1 MVVETDGTVR
11 MRGDSGPGV
20 AVRIRADDGRLR
32 LVSGNEL
39 VGDWPINELG
49 INTLQDGFAIRA
61 EGEEFVLRAVDDASL
76 AEEMGIV
83 AASPRMARK
92 VAALHN
98 PEEPETTPAPDALA
112 EPKSN
117 VVAIAL
123 ALGGGLVLLGGTF
136 LRIAP
141 TPGASL
147 QTIEETAARS
157 GAEFWL
163 AFVVGGLL
171 MVAVA
176 YAMSIGTRWARA
188 VALLV
193 MTGVVVLFGWVI
205 SRNAGDASH
214 LTAYGFIA
222 GGLVV
227 GVGVLF
233 SGGLQNSE

>member
-1 MVVETDGTVR
+1 MAVETDGTVR

-20 AVRIRADDGRLR
+20 SVRVLADDGRLR

-39 VGDWPINELG
+39 VGDWQVRDFG
-49 INTLQDGFAIRA
+49 INTVQDGFAIRV
-61 EGEEFVLRAVDDASL
+61 EGEEFLLRAVDDASL
-76 AEEMGIV
+76 AEELGNV

-98 PEEPETTPAPDALA
+98 PDQPKLPADTDAIAEPRSNVLAIAFALA
-112 EPKSN
+112 G
-117 VVAIAL
+117 V
-123 ALGGGLVLLGGTF
+123 LVLLGWTF

-141 TPGASL
+141 TTGASP
-147 QTIEETAARS
+147 QTVEESAGRG

-176 YAMSIGTRWARA
+176 YVMSIGTRWARA
-188 VALLV
+188 VSLLV
-193 MTGVVVLFGWVI
+193 SAVVVALFAWVI
-205 SRNAGDASH
+205 GSAINDASH

-227 GVGVLF
+227 GVAVLF
-233 SGGLQNSE
+233 SGGLQDTE

>member
-1 MVVETDGTVR
+1 

-20 AVRIRADDGRLR
+20 SVRVLVDDGRLR

-39 VGDWPINELG
+39 VGDWQVQDLG
-49 INTLQDGFAIRA
+49 INTLQDGFAIKV
-61 EGEEFVLRAVDDASL
+61 EGEEFLLRADDDALL
-76 AEEMGIV
+76 AEELGIV

-92 VAALHN
+92 LAALHN
-98 PEEPETTPAPDALA
+98 PDEPELVQAETDGVA

-117 VVAIAL
+117 VLAIAF
-123 ALGGGLVLLGGTF
+123 ALGGVLVLLGGTF

-141 TPGASL
+141 TAGVSTQAV
-147 QTIEETAARS
+147 EDTAGRG

-171 MVAVA
+171 MVGVA
-176 YAMSIGTRWARA
+176 YVMSIGTRWARA
-188 VALLV
+188 ISLFV
-193 MTGVVVLFGWVI
+193 MVVVVAVFAWVI
-205 SRNAGDASH
+205 SNAVNDSSH

-227 GVGVLF
+227 GVAVLF
-233 SGGLQNSE
+233 SGGLQNTE